1 MKTIFCLLALIVI
14 STASTI
20 QMPPSD
26 PQRVGVPQPHRVLF
40 RAARAVE
47 MPESAKE
54 SFTERKVAESD
65 TDDMENAETVGF
77 GFHKHIHVSPSYGGY
92 YGGYGGGYGG
102 YYGGYQ
108 PYGYNYGYNY
118 PYYY

>member
-26 PQRVGVPQPHRVLF
+26 PQRVAVPQPHRVLF

-54 SFTERKVAESD
+54 SSSEQKVAESD

-92 YGGYGGGYGG
+92 YGGY
-102 YYGGYQ
+102 Q

-118 PYYY
+118 PYAYNYGYYRPYYY